1 MGEKLA
7 GSSRKKVRKKIM
19 GTVLEKTAWR
29 GMEETVSI
37 GNEKPQQNN
46 SLFFSFDLVVGP
58 GSIIRYCILFPCQG
72 LWVLLISGYPE
83 LYLLPYPVS
92 ELK

>member
-19 GTVLEKTAWR
+19 GTVFEKTAWR

-46 SLFFSFDLVVGP
+46 SLFFSTFSFYFSTFSLYF
-58 GSIIRYCILFPCQG
+58 STFFFSLFFPFANFH
-72 LWVLLISGYPE
+72 VF
-83 LYLLPYPVS
+83 
-92 ELK
+92 

>member
-58 GSIIRYCILFPCQG
+58 GSFGTASYSRAK
-72 LWVLLISGYPE
+72 VSGCC
-83 LYLLPYPVS
+83 
-92 ELK
+92 

>member
-19 GTVLEKTAWR
+19 GPVLEKTAWR

-37 GNEKPQQNN
+37 GNEKPQQ
-46 SLFFSFDLVVGP
+46 
-58 GSIIRYCILFPCQG
+58 
-72 LWVLLISGYPE
+72 
-83 LYLLPYPVS
+83 
-92 ELK
+92 K